1 MRILRPKR
9 SADFCKHL
17 LMIDVPETVDLKCV
31 LPRIVF
37 PVALFPDPVL
47 PISIILIS
55 LSMPNLKKEEIN
67 K

>member
-17 LMIDVPETVDLKCV
+17 YVIDDAHSVDMKCFI
-31 LPRIVF
+31 PRIVF

-47 PISIILIS
+47 PMSTILIS
-55 LSMPNLKKEEIN
+55 FSMTI
-67 K
+67 